1 MSATQEQHPGSA
13 SYGGDGGGGGW
24 AARPPRR
31 RSDRKPFYL
40 TSEFFTMLAAIAA
53 VVIAAAIAD
62 SFDAHRAW
70 TLVTILAAAYIV
82 SRGLS
87 KIGRGDGTVGRD

>member
-1 MSATQEQHPGSA
+1 MSATQEQHQGNV
-13 SYGGDGGGGGW
+13 SYGGGGGGW
-24 AARPPRR
+24 ADRPRR

-40 TSEFFTMLAAIAA
+40 TSEFLATLAAIAA
-53 VVIAAAIAD
+53 VLIAAAIAD

-70 TLVTILAAAYIV
+70 TLVTILAAAYVV

-87 KIGRGDGTVGRD
+87 KIGRGDGTTGRD